1 MAGLALMCLCSQ
13 QEKSVLWL
21 AADPL
26 AQALEWTH
34 MEHLSPSR
42 NEEPSPAG
50 LKLEAEPSL
59 NDLPYNSQISGASK
73 VGEQK

>member
-1 MAGLALMCLCSQ
+1 MAGLALMCLYSR

-26 AQALEWTH
+26 TQALEWTH
-34 MEHLSPSR
+34 MEHLSPSH

-50 LKLEAEPSL
+50 LQLEA
-59 NDLPYNSQISGASK
+59 DGALL
-73 VGEQK
+73 E